1 MNPLTQRET
10 HRNMWQAKTEGNVVV
25 NALQLN
31 LCRGAAQTQ
40 TYIVFQSALHRTDA
54 PCPGSEIN
62 EHKGVSRVSGK
73 PGGKRTKFVL
83 MVKAGRPAGVGSMN
97 RVHLSRRACACVGS
111 NVQAGT
117 WQHENE
123 RLYPPKNLASSV
135 DWSSNFFGLLRRN
148 LARFCIFHF
157 KAGNSW
163 RCAKGMRLHS
173 GSSLTSPS
181 RNSL

>member
-1 MNPLTQRET
+1 MAGPCHGPEKKGQDALRVFLRLRFAAPPDHPECVSQAEPL
-10 HRNMWQAKTEGNVVV
+10 
-25 NALQLN
+25 LQTD
-31 LCRGAAQTQ
+31 CCT
-40 TYIVFQSALHRTDA
+40 TRTDA